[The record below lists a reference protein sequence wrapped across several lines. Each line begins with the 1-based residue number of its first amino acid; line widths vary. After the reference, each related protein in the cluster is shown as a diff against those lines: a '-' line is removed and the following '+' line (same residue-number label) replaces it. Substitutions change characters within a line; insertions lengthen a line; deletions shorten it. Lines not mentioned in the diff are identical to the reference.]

1 MGLLN
6 GVLTEQATY
15 WKFSGVDSFGDSLF
29 ETPVLIFVRWE
40 DTSSLKVDAD
50 GQERTTKSKV
60 WYDIPEDIP
69 VNSFLALGDETAK
82 SDPRI
87 LVNAYL
93 VKEVNF
99 ILDVSGRDKVRWVT
113 V

>member
-1 MGLLN
+1 MGMLNGLLN
-6 GVLTEQATY
+6 QTATY
-15 WKFSGVDSFGDSLF
+15 WEFSGVDQFGDSLF
-29 ETPVLIFVRWE
+29 ESPVLVDVRWE
-40 DTSSLKVDAD
+40 DTSSLVVVTD

-60 WYDIPEDIP
+60 WYDTPEDIS
-69 VNSFLALGDETAK
+69 VNSFLALGDETTE
-82 SDPRI
+82 SDPAI

-99 ILDVSGRDKVRWVT
+99 ILDVSGEDKIRWVM